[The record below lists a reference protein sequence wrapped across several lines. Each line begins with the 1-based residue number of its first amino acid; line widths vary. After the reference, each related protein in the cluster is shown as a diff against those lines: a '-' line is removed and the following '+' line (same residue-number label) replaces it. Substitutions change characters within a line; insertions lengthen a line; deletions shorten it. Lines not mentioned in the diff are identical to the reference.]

1 MSSVVNEMISP
12 LFQVFLQHL
21 PSLSLLQNFPELW
34 LGILNF
40 MDKYLRLDNSDLL
53 VSKPITGVYWNAVNL

>member
-1 MSSVVNEMISP
+1 M
-12 LFQVFLQHL
+12 FLQHL